1 METAANPEGLAAGQ
15 EDRRQEPRLRVD
27 EPASLL
33 VVVQGLQLACR
44 IVEISLTGCRM
55 LLQGPFAPG
64 RPVHV
69 EAAFKLRG
77 VAFRLAGV
85 TKWSDGNGHVGVR
98 FTDVTSRR
106 MDELIEVLCEIAA
119 ENAAKAVRLAAERR
133 ATEEPLN
140 ANANRR
146 IVDPAA
152 APARVQ
158 GSAPREMRV
167 SPQAVLSQGD
177 AGSPAVAAQSI
188 SSKAGLLL
196 PVESSLHASHSA
208 SDPQGPAE
216 SGAPE
221 APEAKPTGRER
232 RAEARLKVETS
243 AIILL
248 VNVGSRLRGRIL
260 NLSLGGCRI
269 RTEERFP
276 VGIYTRVETEF
287 RLDGLTFRLGGVVQ
301 AIQERNCVGIRF
313 LDMSERKRQQVEQLI
328 GELADLRAEE
338 HPDAGS
344 HAPIRSPSA

>member
-1 METAANPEGLAAGQ
+1 MEAAANLESLAAGQ

-33 VVVQGLQLACR
+33 VVLQGLLMVGR
-44 IVEISLTGCRM
+44 IVEISLAGCR
-55 LLQGPFAPG
+55 LLLRESFAFG
-64 RPVHV
+64 RLAHV

-85 TKWSDGNGHVGVR
+85 TKWSDTNGHVGIR
-98 FTDVTSRR
+98 FKDVTSRR

-119 ENAAKAVRLAAERR
+119 ENAAKSMRLAAGRQSPEELSDASGGGRLDNSADLPGAVPGSASMR
-133 ATEEPLN
+133 ETPLASRALSQKEAGFVNAPKPIVARAGNHPATET
-140 ANANRR
+140 
-146 IVDPAA
+146 
-152 APARVQ
+152 
-158 GSAPREMRV
+158 SA
-167 SPQAVLSQGD
+167 SAL
-177 AGSPAVAAQSI
+177 
-188 SSKAGLLL
+188 
-196 PVESSLHASHSA
+196 HSA
-208 SDPQGPAE
+208 SDRQSPAE
-216 SGAPE
+216 IGKAESLV
-221 APEAKPTGRER
+221 AKPAGRER
-232 RAEARLKVETS
+232 RMDARVRIETS

-287 RLDGLTFRLGGVVQ
+287 QLDGLTFRLGGVVQ
-301 AIQERNCVGIRF
+301 TIQERNCVGIRF

-338 HPDAGS
+338 HIGGTARGPDRDS
-344 HAPIRSPSA
+344 CK